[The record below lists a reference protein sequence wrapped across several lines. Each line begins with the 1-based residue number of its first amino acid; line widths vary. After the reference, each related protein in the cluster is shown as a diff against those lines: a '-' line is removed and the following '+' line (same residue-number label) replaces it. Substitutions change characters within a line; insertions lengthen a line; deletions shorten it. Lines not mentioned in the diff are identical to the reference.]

1 MGLGDIAAPLYVVGG
16 GQDTQVLGSTISAQ
30 NLNLT
35 GAATALSAV
44 AISANGKATGSFQVS
59 SNTLNVPL
67 SLYGTV
73 DGVNWVPIGGAPFLN
88 QATNLWQSTIP
99 AGTTGVFTLAC
110 GDLSAIRLSTPN
122 SAVTGSAAVSAITG
136 LPAAITSGEPLR
148 INNVRAIASLQAKA
162 GPGVIH
168 TLIISPL
175 TATPTAGLL
184 TVYDSLTA
192 TGTVLYAEWVAAGV
206 LSHAMTLDVAFLTG
220 LFIGFDATL
229 ANVSVTATIL

>member
-16 GQDTQVLGSTISAQ
+16 GQDNQVFGSIISAQ

-35 GAATALSAV
+35 GTATALSAA
-44 AISANGKATGSFQVS
+44 AIGANGKATGSFQVS
-59 SNTLNVPL
+59 ANTLNVPL

-73 DGVNWVPIGGAPFLN
+73 DGANWVPVGGSPFLN
-88 QATNLWQSTIP
+88 QATNLWQSVIP
-99 AGTTGVFTLAC
+99 AGTTGVFTVAC
-110 GDLSAIRLSTPN
+110 GDLTAIRLSTPN
-122 SAVTGSAAVSAITG
+122 SAVTGSATVSAIAGTS
-136 LPAAITSGEPLR
+136 AAITSNEPLR

-162 GPGVIH
+162 GAGTIH

-192 TGTVLYAEWVAAGV
+192 TGTVLYAEWVTAGV
-206 LSHAMTLDVAFLTG
+206 LPHAMALDTAFLTG
-220 LFIGFDATL
+220 LFIGFDGTL